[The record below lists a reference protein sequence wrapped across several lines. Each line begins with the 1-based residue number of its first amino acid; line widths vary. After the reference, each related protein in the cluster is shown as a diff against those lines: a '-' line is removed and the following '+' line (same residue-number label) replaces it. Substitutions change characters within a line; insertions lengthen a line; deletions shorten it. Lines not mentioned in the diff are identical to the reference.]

1 MVKNTQGGNK
11 SKNLARK
18 HIAGKNES
26 RALRTSSCELEQYGV
41 VSQVNGF
48 GMFFVVLEDGK
59 TLLGRIRRNFR
70 GKSKRDNHVCKGAVV
85 LVGLREWE
93 APNFKESDLLEV
105 YDPNEIKQLKKIPG
119 VNVRA
124 LERAMETYGSAA
136 IVAGEDDDEAGIE
149 FAADA
154 GESDYTAGLIP
165 VEEDSGSAEK
175 QDVIDFD
182 EIWRNRKKV

>member
-18 HIAGKNES
+18 HMAGKNES
-26 RALRTSSCELEQYGV
+26 RALRTSSCELECYGV
-41 VSQVNGF
+41 VSQMNGF

-93 APNFKESDLLEV
+93 APEYKEADLLEV

-119 VNVRA
+119 INARA
-124 LERAMETYGSAA
+124 LERYIETYGGGSGT
-136 IVAGEDDDEAGIE
+136 AGAVDDDDTGIE
-149 FAADA
+149 FATDHV
-154 GESDYTAGLIP
+154 EEDYMAGLIP
-165 VEEDSGSAEK
+165 IEEDSGDVKK
-175 QDVIDFD
+175 QEVIDFD
-182 EIWRNRKKV
+182 EI